1 MYSAL
6 VTYAVQVTL
15 ALLSNQTMYVYNVS
29 VLCVWLDYPYI
40 HNILHSGISGII
52 CVYYI
57 HNCH

>member
-40 HNILHSGISGII
+40 YTISYTAVFLG
-52 CVYYI
+52 
-57 HNCH
+57 